1 MRPIKGTR
9 RGEEKDF
16 KLLLWANLLQIK
28 RLGLLLVISCSLA
41 TNCLFG
47 QSSRTLPGRVVCL
60 SPYPAEILCDL
71 GEAERIIA
79 VGRLPRDGAYNSFL
93 RNKTV
98 VGGSIGS
105 NINLEMILG
114 VKPDLV
120 FCWGAQGD
128 ILEDKGLNVYG
139 TKTYD
144 LEGIMGFITDIGKIV
159 GKEKEAKKIVDEMK
173 ARIQRVEAKV
183 KGVKNKPLVYF
194 EQSALGKTRAKGS
207 LTDELIS
214 RAGGINIAKD
224 EPVPFPLL
232 SQEFIIEKNPE
243 IIIVEEWGTK
253 PSEIKGRDGWKNI
266 KAVKSGK
273 IFPSKSYY
281 TGYTSRCLDGL
292 EEYAKLFYPELF
304 SK

>member
-1 MRPIKGTR
+1 M
-9 RGEEKDF
+9 
-16 KLLLWANLLQIK
+16 LQIT
-28 RLGLLLVISCSLA
+28 RFGLLLVIICFLA

-47 QSSRTLPGRVVCL
+47 EEVKSAVGVQSSRTLPGRIVCL

-71 GEAERIIA
+71 DEADRIIA
-79 VGRLPRDGAYNSFL
+79 VGRLPGDGAYNNFL
-93 RNKTV
+93 KNKTV

-114 VKPDLV
+114 VNPDLV
-120 FCWGAQGD
+120 FCWDRQ
-128 ILEDKGLNVYG
+128 EDVLKSRGINVYS

-144 LEGIMGFITDIGKIV
+144 IEGILGFITDIGKIV

-173 ARIQRVEAKV
+173 ARIQRVAAKV

-194 EQSALGKTRAKGS
+194 EQGALGKTRAKGS
-207 LTDELIS
+207 LTHELIT

-224 EPVPFPLL
+224 EPVPFPVL

-243 IIIVEEWGTK
+243 IIIIEEWGTK

-273 IFPSKSYY
+273 IFQSKSYY

-304 SK
+304 IK